1 MAPIIMVQNCLI
13 FYLQMIRDLPND
25 KFLTEIKNLLKQ
37 DAFYS
42 LNEFMSHEFPIILL
56 GLFLNKFK
64 KTVFLILRLS

>member
-1 MAPIIMVQNCLI
+1 
-13 FYLQMIRDLPND
+13 MIRDLSND